1 MTNTPGS
8 RGFLSGRLGPIVV
21 AIVATAL
28 LVFVACFMVWYHLGG
43 GAWRGGVS
51 VMGARLDAPDRLALA
66 VASCNGNPSVSS
78 LKETDV
84 DVHVRVIAFSTP
96 LHGGDDCEDSVTAY
110 LGEPLGDR
118 VVVDKHTGQRVSV
131 VRAIPYAVADTQP
144 SADWRVVKVPG
155 WQSQTGFSLR
165 LPPEWKL
172 NVDQGRQA
180 SYPYAGEVVGDGA
193 RLTFD
198 YGGPS
203 WSLAP
208 TDDPSHNYSF
218 GYENIGGVRVQMLI
232 SMDPGAGYTGAFFH
246 QSGGPDLHLVGEEL
260 TPEQQR
266 IAVTVFRSIR
276 LLGQ

>member
-1 MTNTPGS
+1 MTNNPDS
-8 RGFLSGRLGPIVV
+8 RGFLSGRLEPIVV
-21 AIVATAL
+21 TIVATAL

-78 LKETDV
+78 LKETGV
-84 DVHVRVIAFSTP
+84 DVQVRVIAFSTP
-96 LHGGDDCEDSVTAY
+96 FHGGGDCQDSVTAY

-118 VVVDKHTGQRVSV
+118 VVVDKHTGQRVSL
-131 VRAIPYAVADTQP
+131 VRPIPYTVADTQP
-144 SADWRVVKVPG
+144 SANWTAVKVPG
-155 WQSQTGFSLR
+155 WPSQKGFSLH
-165 LPPEWKL
+165 LPPGWEL
-172 NVDQGRQA
+172 NLPQGLQVND
-180 SYPYAGEVVGDGA
+180 PYAGEVVGDGV

-208 TDDPSHNYSF
+208 TDDPSHNYGF
-218 GYENIGGVRVQMLI
+218 GYETIGGVNAQLLI
-232 SMDPGAGYTGAFFH
+232 SMDHGAGYTGAFLH
-246 QSGGPDLHLVGEEL
+246 QSGGPNLHLVGEEL

-266 IAVTVFRSIR
+266 LAVTVFRSIR
-276 LLGQ
+276 LLGR